1 MKDIILNLKKLLD
14 KEIVRYVIAG
24 GMTTLVNL
32 VSFMLLRVFTD
43 FSRSAANVV
52 AIMLAIIFAFFV
64 NRFFVFVSDHRN
76 IVVLIREFVSFV
88 GMRLFAMLVEFVS
101 KIIIQVIV
109 LVINYIFSKCFVFKK
124 NKKSV
129 KQFFSENYIMVV
141 TGLVL
146 TVFMAVLW
154 IVSEIG
160 PFGGNSLTMVDS
172 LHQYLPFF
180 SDYHD
185 KLVNEG
191 MNVIS
196 EIVDVYQRDSARMIG
211 YTLKDFN
218 GDGVPELVLGRTPS
232 PLKSF
237 SV

>member
-32 VSFMLLRVFTD
+32 VSFMLLRAFTD
-43 FSRSAANVV
+43 LSRSAANVV

-88 GMRLFAMLVEFVS
+88 GMRLFAMLVEVVGTNILCDSFRYNEFVS

-129 KQFFSENYIMVV
+129 KSA
-141 TGLVL
+141 L
-146 TVFMAVLW
+146 
-154 IVSEIG
+154 
-160 PFGGNSLTMVDS
+160 
-172 LHQYLPFF
+172 
-180 SDYHD
+180 SD
-185 KLVNEG
+185 L
-191 MNVIS
+191 
-196 EIVDVYQRDSARMIG
+196 
-211 YTLKDFN
+211 L
-218 GDGVPELVLGRTPS
+218 
-232 PLKSF
+232 
-237 SV
+237 